1 MIVTQLRDLTSI
13 PSDKHAKFRL
23 WFVNLLIPAFMN
35 YQIALLIALLLVG
48 MGWSKQANGQDR
60 APNARL
66 VYSGPASAPAET
78 RSRRAAP
85 ATGQLA
91 HATVPV
97 FAADTLERQA
107 FELINA
113 QRVARG
119 EGPLIWD
126 DELCAMAREHSTN
139 MARRGFFD
147 HDDPEGN
154 STVDRARSRG
164 IRGWQALAEN
174 IEVNQGY
181 ENPAAFAIERWM
193 NSPKHR
199 FNILYSDFNRSAV
212 GVARTSDGQI
222 LFTQVFMSRK

>member
-1 MIVTQLRDLTSI
+1 MNPLM
-13 PSDKHAKFRL
+13 
-23 WFVNLLIPAFMN
+23 PAFRN
-35 YQIALLIALLLVG
+35 YQIALLMALSLVA
-48 MGWSKQANGQDR
+48 MCSSKQAKGQDR
-60 APNARL
+60 APHARL
-66 VYSGPASAPAET
+66 VYSGPVSAPAQT

-97 FAADTLERQA
+97 FAADALERQA

-119 EGPLIWD
+119 EVPLIWD

-174 IEVNQGY
+174 IAVNKGY
-181 ENPAAFAIERWM
+181 ANPAAFAVERWM
-193 NSPKHR
+193 TSSKHR
-199 FNILYSDFNRSAV
+199 FNILYSAFNRSAV
-212 GVARTSDGQI
+212 GVARTPDGQI